1 VSASRGSCAS
11 GQVVVA
17 KQLCLIRALDA
28 LIKCEKAGLGNH
40 RKAEFRHALSEQR
53 LKLIGER
60 CGSLDPPH
68 DGEVASVSS
77 FVMKAAMAAS

>member
-28 LIKCEKAGLGNH
+28 LIKCEKAGLGH
-40 RKAEFRHALSEQR
+40 
-53 LKLIGER
+53 ER
-60 CGSLDPPH
+60 GAGRPQQTR
-68 DGEVASVSS
+68 EVAQFHRRRLGKLKTSTTISPRPLC
-77 FVMKAAMAAS
+77 